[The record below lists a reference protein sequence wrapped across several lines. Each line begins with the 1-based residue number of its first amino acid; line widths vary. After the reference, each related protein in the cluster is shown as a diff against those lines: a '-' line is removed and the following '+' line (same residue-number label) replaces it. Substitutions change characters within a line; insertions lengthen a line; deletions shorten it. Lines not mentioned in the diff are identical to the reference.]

1 MDTEIELEG
10 LSISTRV
17 FDSVVRIAAEKV
29 DGVAYVGIP
38 AGVNSMLTSFL
49 SEKRPLQVPAVGVRR
64 VDGELQVAVHVT
76 AFFGYP
82 FRALADDVRAAVSEA
97 VSGLVGIDVSSVDVF
112 IDALV
117 FPKE

>member
-1 MDTEIELEG
+1 MDTEIKLEG
-10 LSISTRV
+10 LSISAEV
-17 FDSVVRIAAEKV
+17 FDSIVRIAAEKV
-29 DGVAYVGIP
+29 EGVACVGLP
-38 AGVNSMLTSFL
+38 TGVNSMITSFL
-49 SEKRPLQVPAVGVRR
+49 SERRPLQTPAIGVRS

-82 FRALADDVRAAVSEA
+82 FRALADEVRAMVATA
-97 VSGLVGIDVSSVDVF
+97 ISGSVGIEVSSVDVF

>member
-1 MDTEIELEG
+1 MESEIELEG
-10 LSISTRV
+10 LSVSARV
-17 FDSVVRIAAEKV
+17 FDSIVRIAAEKV
-29 DGVAYVGIP
+29 EGVAYVGIP

-49 SEKRPLQVPAVGVRR
+49 SEKRPLQMPAVGVRS
-64 VDGELQVAVHVT
+64 VNGELQVAVHVT

-82 FRALADDVRAAVSEA
+82 FRALADDVRAAVSA
-97 VSGLVGIDVSSVDVF
+97 SISGIVGIDVSSVDVF

>member
-1 MDTEIELEG
+1 MDSEIELEG
-10 LSISTRV
+10 LSVSERV
-17 FDSVVRIAAEKV
+17 FDSIVRIAAEKV
-29 DGVAYVGIP
+29 EGVAFVGIP
-38 AGVNSMLTSFL
+38 SGVNSMLASFL
-49 SEKRPLQVPAVGVRR
+49 SEKRPLQMPAVGVRN

-82 FRALADDVRAAVSEA
+82 FKALADDVRAAVSAA
-97 VSGLVGIDVSSVDVF
+97 VSGIVGIEASSVDVF